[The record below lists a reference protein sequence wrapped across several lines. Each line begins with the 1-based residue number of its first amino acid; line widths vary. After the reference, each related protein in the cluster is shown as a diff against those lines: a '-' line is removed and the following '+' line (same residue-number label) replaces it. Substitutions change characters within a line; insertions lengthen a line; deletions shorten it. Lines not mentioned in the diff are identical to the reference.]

1 MDGANKYKYYLT
13 PLAEQ
18 DIDSALSYIVTNL
31 CNTKAALDLLSE
43 IEHAIDNVVTFP
55 LSIPDC
61 KIFLMTDE
69 NIRHTYVDN
78 YCLIYEVKEA
88 SKQINIL
95 RFLYCKI
102 DFTKLEVK

>member
-1 MDGANKYKYYLT
+1 MVGVNKYKYYVT

-18 DIDSALSYIVTNL
+18 DIDSALNYISTEL
-31 CNTKAALDLLSE
+31 CNAKAALDLLDE
-43 IEHAIDNVVTFP
+43 IEHTIENIVAFP
-55 LSIPDC
+55 LSMPDC
-61 KIFLMTDE
+61 KIFLITDE
-69 NIRHTYVDN
+69 NIRHTYVNN
-78 YCLIYEVKEA
+78 YCLIYEVKEE

>member
-1 MDGANKYKYYLT
+1 MDGMNKYKYYIT

-18 DIDSALSYIVTNL
+18 DIDSALNYISTEL
-31 CNTKAALDLLSE
+31 CNTQAALDLLE
-43 IEHAIDNVVTFP
+43 DIEQSIGHIVAFP
-55 LSIPDC
+55 FALPDC
-61 KIFLMTDE
+61 KVFLITDP
-69 NIRHTYVDN
+69 NIRHTYVNN

-88 SKQINIL
+88 SEQINIL